1 MSSNT
6 DSPDFLDPATSSAS
20 SSRRLNT
27 SIRPRNR
34 RQIPIN
40 DEEEENRIHTLSSRL
55 SAASNGLTPP
65 QSRGT
70 TPSPYASRRGSPL
83 PQKHPSRATEREIN
97 DRYRDDSADRGF
109 SKAYGSSPHSSQGFF
124 ESSWSS
130 IQSLA
135 SSVLGNEASSSW
147 GKPGPSLSA
156 SAKRRKPSRSD
167 ITPFHPPKQT
177 GPSTWGPSTPST
189 SQIGAGTREERQ
201 ALVQAKKREILLLAN
216 GDSVSDLKG
225 RYKRKDSMDRT
236 ETHTTEEE
244 QNEEAL
250 VYVHHVQ
257 PSDTMTG
264 LSIKYGCQ
272 LAIFRKANGFW
283 PSDSI
288 QTRKTVLLPAEAC
301 SVKGRRIAKPDNLDL
316 LGDGPSAK
324 SSTEDL
330 NGSSIAPVESQT
342 QDESGTNVEGEQI
355 WKHEAW
361 VQMEDFPAPVEI
373 GRVPRKTLGFFP
385 RSRRRSMSIPYSDL
399 ESSSTPPSESSTTI
413 KRAESPLRTR
423 RDSSPQYFRPSSR
436 LTPST
441 QSPALSSTRSNHRR
455 TGSITLS
462 GPGGVGTLGRD
473 VHAPGPAPDGLNKF
487 FSQHLPHL
495 AAPPPPSQQAPTSRK
510 ASFDSMSSVPSTA
523 SHSGLEN
530 VGGAIEGWMRKMATR
545 AKTGLNEIQQG
556 SSSQAPHGNAV
567 GISGLGDLI
576 ELSDGLEGTTPPP
589 SSSLNRR
596 EYLAP
601 PHHTQQQQQT
611 HTLGK
616 AQYERFAS
624 SLASTS
630 RARVGGRV
638 IDDSHKN
645 D

>member
-1 MSSNT
+1 MS

-34 RQIPIN
+34 RLIPIN
-40 DEEEENRIHTLSSRL
+40 DEDEEDRLQTLSSRL

-83 PQKHPSRATEREIN
+83 PQKHPSRATEREIS
-97 DRYRDDSADRGF
+97 DRWGSSRDESRERGF
-109 SKAYGSSPHSSQGFF
+109 SHAFGSSSQSSQGFF

-135 SSVLGNEASSSW
+135 SSVLGNESSSW
-147 GKPGPSLSA
+147 GKPTPFSSA

-167 ITPFHPPKQT
+167 IIPTHLPKQT

-201 ALVQAKKREILLLAN
+201 ALVQAKKRETLLLAN

-225 RYKRKDSMDRT
+225 RYKRKDSVDRT
-236 ETHTTEEE
+236 ETTEEE

-257 PSDTMTG
+257 SSDTMTG
-264 LSIKYGCQ
+264 LSIKYGCP

-301 SVKGRRIAKPDNLDL
+301 SVKGRRIPKPENQDL

-330 NGSSIAPVESQT
+330 NGSSIAPVEPQK
-342 QDESGTNVEGEQI
+342 QDESGKNVEGEQI

-385 RSRRRSMSIPYSDL
+385 RSRRRSMSIPYSDI
-399 ESSSTPPSESSTTI
+399 ESTSTPPSESSTTH

-423 RDSSPQYFRPSSR
+423 RDSSPRHFRPSPR
-436 LTPST
+436 LTPGT

-455 TGSITLS
+455 TASITLS

-495 AAPPPPSQQAPTSRK
+495 AAPPPPSQLAQQAPTSRK
-510 ASFDSMSSVPSTA
+510 GSFDSMSSIPSTA
-523 SHSGLEN
+523 SYSGLEN

-545 AKTGLNEIQQG
+545 AKTGLNEMQQG
-556 SSSQAPHGNAV
+556 SSSHAPHGHSV
-567 GISGLGDLI
+567 GISGFGDLI

-589 SSSLNRR
+589 SNRR
-596 EYLAP
+596 DYLA
-601 PHHTQQQQQT
+601 HSSQQQQQSQ
-611 HTLGK
+611 TLGK
-616 AQYERFAS
+616 AQYERFS
-624 SLASTS
+624 SSSASTS
-630 RARVGGRV
+630 RARGRV
-638 IDDSHKN
+638 VDDSHKN

>member
-1 MSSNT
+1 MNSKT

-20 SSRRLNT
+20 SSQRQNT

-34 RQIPIN
+34 RLIPVS
-40 DEEEENRIHTLSSRL
+40 DEEEEDRLQTLSSRL

-83 PQKHPSRATEREIN
+83 PQKHPSRATEREIS

-109 SKAYGSSPHSSQGFF
+109 SRAYGSSSHSSQGFF

-135 SSVLGNEASSSW
+135 SSVLGNEASTW
-147 GKPGPSLSA
+147 GKPGPLSSA

-167 ITPFHPPKQT
+167 IIPFHLPKQT
-177 GPSTWGPSTPST
+177 GPSTWGPSTSST

-264 LSIKYGCQ
+264 LSIRYGCQ

-301 SVKGRRIAKPDNLDL
+301 SVKGRRIPKPENEDL
-316 LGDGPSAK
+316 LGDGPSAR

-330 NGSSIAPVESQT
+330 NGSSIAPVEPQR

-361 VQMEDFPAPVEI
+361 VQMEGFPGPVEI

-399 ESSSTPPSESSTTI
+399 EPSSTPPSESSTTL

-423 RDSSPQYFRPSSR
+423 RDSSPRYFRPSPR
-436 LTPST
+436 LTPGT

-455 TGSITLS
+455 TASITLS

-495 AAPPPPSQQAPTSRK
+495 AAPPGPAQQAPTSRK

-545 AKTGLNEIQQG
+545 AKTGLNEMQQG
-556 SSSQAPHGNAV
+556 SSSSQSPHGNAV
-567 GISGLGDLI
+567 GLSGFGDLI
-576 ELSDGLEGTTPPP
+576 ELSDGLEGTTPP
-589 SSSLNRR
+589 SATNRR

-601 PHHTQQQQQT
+601 PHKTQQQQQQNY
-611 HTLGK
+611 TLGK
-616 AQYERFAS
+616 AQYERFAGS
-624 SLASTS
+624 SASTS
-630 RARVGGRV
+630 RARAGGRV

>member
-1 MSSNT
+1 MSSYT

-20 SSRRLNT
+20 SSRRQNT
-27 SIRPRNR
+27 SVRPRNR
-34 RQIPIN
+34 RLIPVS
-40 DEEEENRIHTLSSRL
+40 DEEEEDRLQTLSSRL

-83 PQKHPSRATEREIN
+83 PQKYPSRATEREIS
-97 DRYRDDSADRGF
+97 DRYGSSREESRDRGF
-109 SKAYGSSPHSSQGFF
+109 SKAYGSSSHRSQGFF

-135 SSVLGNEASSSW
+135 SSVLGNDSSSLV
-147 GKPGPSLSA
+147 KPGTSS

-167 ITPFHPPKQT
+167 ITPFHLPKQS
-177 GPSTWGPSTPST
+177 GPSTWGPSTPAT

-201 ALVQAKKREILLLAN
+201 ALVQAKKREVLLLAN

-236 ETHTTEEE
+236 ETTTTEEE

-257 PSDTMTG
+257 SSDTMTG

-301 SVKGRRIAKPDNLDL
+301 SVKGRRIPNPENPDL
-316 LGDGPSAK
+316 LGDGPSAR
-324 SSTEDL
+324 SPTEDL
-330 NGSSIAPVESQT
+330 NGSSIAPVESQKQEDNKT
-342 QDESGTNVEGEQI
+342 KAEGEQI

-385 RSRRRSMSIPYSDL
+385 RSRRKSMSIPYSDL
-399 ESSSTPPSESSTTI
+399 ESVSTPPSESSTTH

-423 RDSSPQYFRPSSR
+423 RDSSPRYFRPSPR
-436 LTPST
+436 LTPGT
-441 QSPALSSTRSNHRR
+441 QSPALSNTRSNHRR
-455 TGSITLS
+455 TASITLS

-487 FSQHLPHL
+487 FSQHLPQL
-495 AAPPPPSQQAPTSRK
+495 AAPLPPSQLAQQAPTSRK

-523 SHSGLEN
+523 SYSGLEN

-545 AKTGLNEIQQG
+545 AKTGLHEMQQG
-556 SSSQAPHGNAV
+556 SSQTSHGHAV

-576 ELSDGLEGTTPPP
+576 ELSDGLEGTTPP
-589 SSSLNRR
+589 SSLSINRR
-596 EYLAP
+596 DYLAP
-601 PHHTQQQQQT
+601 AQQQQQN

-624 SLASTS
+624 SSASTS
-630 RARVGGRV
+630 RARTGGRV